1 MLSEQKT
8 KIMTTTTE
16 KNTATV
22 LQLSTLTQYFIPFG
36 NYFFPILIWAFRK
49 DKSEFVDYTG
59 KQTLNFQ
66 LSMLLY
72 SLLLA
77 AIAIPALL
85 YSVFSNVTINQF
97 EQGDFQLEQL
107 TTGNITGIV
116 TVALTAVFL
125 FLALKVAEFFLII
138 YGAVKTGNGEK
149 YHYPMSIPF
158 LK

>member
-1 MLSEQKT
+1 
-8 KIMTTTTE
+8 MTTVTE
-16 KNTATV
+16 KNTGTV
-22 LQLSTLTQYFIPFG
+22 LHLSALTQYFIPLG

-59 KQTLNFQ
+59 KQALNFQ

-77 AIAIPALL
+77 VIAIPTLL
-85 YSVFSNVTINQF
+85 YSVFSNVTFHQF

-107 TTGNITGIV
+107 TTGNITGIA

-125 FLALKVAEFFLII
+125 FIALKIAEFFLII
-138 YGAVKTGNGEK
+138 YAAVKTSNGER
-149 YHYPMSIPF
+149 YRFPMSISF

>member
-1 MLSEQKT
+1 
-8 KIMTTTTE
+8 MTTVAE
-16 KNTATV
+16 KNTGT
-22 LQLSTLTQYFIPFG
+22 LLHLSALTQYFIPLG

-49 DKSEFVDYTG
+49 DKSQFVDYTG
-59 KQTLNFQ
+59 KQALNFQ

-77 AIAIPALL
+77 VIAIPTLL
-85 YSVFSNVTINQF
+85 YSIFSNVTFHQF

-107 TTGNITGIV
+107 TAGNITGIA

-125 FLALKVAEFFLII
+125 FIALKIAEFFLII
-138 YGAVKTGNGEK
+138 YAAVKTSNGEQ
-149 YHYPMSIPF
+149 YRFPMSISF